1 MSTSHLLN
9 PTAITK
15 QLQQRGHHHSENWGP
30 YLAVVAAELADD
42 TGRCD
47 IPVEDLPV
55 PAARHQLGIVPASK
69 GSSNSPLVLSSSKS
83 DRGSWCCGDGIA
95 ARKRK
100 RSGLRGGVHVA
111 DLAAVGLVGL
121 DEGAGVGVPEADDP
135 VLAAAQ
141 AVVPVPI
148 ESHRQHRP
156 LVPRQHPGLRPRQPR
171 RRRRRHLPA
180 SSSFP
185 ASVTVTN

>member
-55 PAARHQLGIVPASK
+55 PAARHQLGIV
-69 GSSNSPLVLSSSKS
+69 
-83 DRGSWCCGDGIA
+83 
-95 ARKRK
+95 
-100 RSGLRGGVHVA
+100 RGGVHVA